1 MKKIPKLRFSKFNGV
16 DFPQSFE
23 PEINIDENGLSN
35 SFLSDLASNLIQSRN
50 VQKLVSDE
58 IANFRESINHITII
72 SSSEEQ
78 DYFTNFF
85 IFRILDNLQDFVR
98 SDPIF
103 TELKQELEK
112 YRSLVNGLGDSG
124 NGNETSEDE
133 VKENEFINQATKL
146 GLQGKARDDYV
157 KTCIIKWQNQK
168 REQAA
173 SEAKLLGTAMQ
184 QLLPD
189 IFEEKRAIPNVFL
202 RGALFGMVRKGKRAL
217 VGNKPIFTMS
227 QYEVFFTGFE
237 LDQNDLEVWDTLMYL
252 AKDRQVESELR
263 MSLYELCQQ
272 LGLADQKIN
281 RENIFNRAKRLQG
294 GQVFIKAHDK
304 RYVGSLIDEVFIDD
318 TDGKIVIR
326 YNKRLAPLFSGAD
339 YTLIS
344 TDIRHLLGDNQLAR
358 WLYNFYES
366 HNDPIPFSID
376 FLQKLCR
383 SESQPKEFKRLLKTA
398 LDLVKRAHLAVNHK
412 SKWDFEITRNNFLLV
427 NPNGQNRK
435 KKQIDLFNGA

>member
-1 MKKIPKLRFSKFNGV
+1 MKKIPKLKFSKFNG
-16 DFPQSFE
+16 FELPQSFN
-23 PEINIDENGLSN
+23 PEINIDENGLSQTI
-35 SFLSDLASNLIQSRN
+35 LSGYMANLIETQN
-50 VQKLVSDE
+50 VQKFVADE
-58 IANFRESINHITII
+58 IQNFRHSISHITLI
-72 SSSEEQ
+72 SSPEEQ

-85 IFRILDNLQDFVR
+85 IFRILDNLQDLVR
-98 SDPIF
+98 GDPIF
-103 TELKQELEK
+103 PELKRELEK
-112 YRSLVNGLGDSG
+112 YRSLVNELDDI
-124 NGNETSEDE
+124 GNETSEE
-133 VKENEFINQATKL
+133 EAKKNEFLHQATKL
-146 GLQGKARDDYV
+146 GLQGKSRDDYV
-157 KTCIIKWQNQK
+157 KTYLIKWQNQK

-173 SEAKLLGTAMQ
+173 AEAKLLGTAMQ

-227 QYEVFFTGFE
+227 QYEVLFTGYE

-281 RENIFNRAKRLQG
+281 RENIFSRAKRLQG
-294 GQVFIKAHDK
+294 GQVFINAHGK

-318 TDGKIVIR
+318 VDGKIVIR

-366 HNDPIPFSID
+366 HNQPIPFAID
-376 FLQKLCR
+376 FIQKLCR

-398 LDLVKRAHLAVNHK
+398 LELVQKAHLAVNQK
-412 SKWDFEITRNNFLLV
+412 SKWDFEITKNNFLIV

-435 KKQIDLFNGA
+435 KKQVDLFNSA